1 MKKQFELIRARAAS
15 KAVFNRT
22 LALVAAIVW
31 GIASL
36 AFDAVKLE
44 VFSAIW
50 VGYFFISFGLTLLTT
65 AGLLVVFRNRYERK
79 PQLPLNITIAF
90 IAGATK
96 NLSVGLLLEIFGPVQ
111 DLLLG
116 VRVIGG
122 GLMGLA
128 IFFVYAMLSAN
139 RANHLEAVGQL
150 NNRRSE
156 LLALRAAAPKA
167 LAEANQNLLA
177 STRDD
182 LARQIETIGQLLSS
196 ATTENSSL
204 LQVGREAVAE
214 LRNLVVN
221 KVRPLSEQLRRSADA
236 ISLRENTEAIQT
248 KSVLPSKVKLMQLIH
263 LPSLAGVVFPF
274 TVGVLFISS
283 LETATLVSSI
293 ASVGYFLVFATARML
308 TAKLPPLKIRRAI
321 FALVLVSSIASAV
334 SVWLLAYILENSAR
348 LNATLIATAISGIA
362 IPVIIA
368 TQRLYFLQQNKLER
382 DLAKSNAKLAHELAL
397 FEQQLWLARRNWQ
410 FVVHGTVQA
419 ALTAAIARLVAAETR
434 GQLEPYEI
442 RLVREDLDRAIAA
455 LSTTPENK
463 IDFTSAMQNL
473 ITTWGGVA
481 QIELTLSARAKTALT
496 SNQAA
501 AICVVEIC
509 KEAVSNAVRHG
520 AASKCEI
527 SLDRIADEIIELQ
540 IVNNGKP
547 PKSASRAGYGSQ
559 MFDELTV
566 RWSRERDRS
575 GRTVLSAQVPLNY
588 AQSLTLSR

>member
-50 VGYFFISFGLTLLTT
+50 IGYFFISFGLTLLTT
-65 AGLLVVFRNRYERK
+65 AGLLIVFRNRYEQK

-236 ISLRENTEAIQT
+236 ISLREPTEAIKT
-248 KSVLPSKVKLMQLIH
+248 RMVMPAKVQLAKLIH
-263 LPSLAGVVFPF
+263 LPSLAGVIFPF
-274 TVGVLFISS
+274 TIGLFFISS
-283 LETATLVSSI
+283 MQISSLVSSL
-293 ASVGYFLVFATARML
+293 ASVFYF
-308 TAKLPPLKIRRAI
+308 AI
-321 FALVLVSSIASAV
+321 FALVALVGAKRQPTKTKFAIFQLAFVTLIAIAA
-334 SVWLLAYILENSAR
+334 SVWFLINVLEESPR
-348 LNATLIATAISGIA
+348 LNATLLGTAAAGVA
-362 IPVIIA
+362 IPSIIA
-368 TQRLYFLQQNKLER
+368 TQRIFYLQQNKLER

-419 ALTAAIARLVAAETR
+419 ALTAAIARLVSAETR

-473 ITTWGGVA
+473 ITTWDGVA
-481 QIELTLSARAKTALT
+481 QIDLSLSARAKTALT

-527 SLDRIADEIIELQ
+527 SFDRIADEIIELQ

-566 RWSRERDRS
+566 RWSRERDRN